1 MADPK
6 VLLAFVTAIATGM
19 LIIGL
24 LSFDWRFLA
33 ASGLTSLAVIAV
45 GIKAAGW
52 RALNPLDR
60 GR

>member
-1 MADPK
+1 M
-6 VLLAFVTAIATGM
+6 LLAFVTAIATGL
-19 LIIGL
+19 LII
-24 LSFDWRFLA
+24 FDWRFLA

>member
-1 MADPK
+1 MADLK
-6 VLLAFVTAIATGM
+6 VLLAFVAAIAAGL
-19 LIIGL
+19 LIIGF

-33 ASGLTSLAVIAV
+33 ASGLTSLAVIAA